1 MLQHSFHHFVCTDS
15 GNVDLPETKHSSP
28 RSFNTHVLLRVW
40 CVFHAQFWI
49 FQHKQLEPHL
59 LSPADQHRSEEA
71 EGHPHFVQA
80 RLVICDVPEEQ
91 RAEFILASPPP
102 VSVKTLGRTS
112 PHLYHGYT
120 KFSSTNSNTWGTT
133 EEVRHDVHR
142 TRHIHTTSPSD
153 VPLLLKRPPWRGPSG
168 PARADSSPG
177 AASAWKQSDI
187 CAHYVRDVPER
198 TAAQN
203 LSIG

>member
-1 MLQHSFHHFVCTDS
+1 MLQRSFHHFVCTDS
-15 GNVDLPETKHSSP
+15 GNVDLPERKHSSP
-28 RSFNTHVLLRVW
+28 HSFRHTRA
-40 CVFHAQFWI
+40 VFHAQFWI
-49 FQHKQLEPHL
+49 FQHFPTLLIDKQLEPHL

-102 VSVKTLGRTS
+102 VSVKTLSRTS

-133 EEVRHDVHR
+133 EEVRHDIHR
-142 TRHIHTTSPSD
+142 TRHIHTTSPAD
-153 VPLLLKRPPWRGPSG
+153 VPLRLKRPPWKGPSG

-177 AASAWKQSDI
+177 AASA
-187 CAHYVRDVPER
+187 
-198 TAAQN
+198 
-203 LSIG
+203 